1 MKIIKEIKEQY
12 AYLWWWMLS
21 QGTVLAAVIVNLF
34 SATLFAIMMA
44 ILHFFVKW
52 YDKFR

>member
-1 MKIIKEIKEQY
+1 MKNLKEQY
-12 AYLWWWMLS
+12 AYLWWWFLDKGLFIS
-21 QGTVLAAVIVNLF
+21 TIIINLF
-34 SATLFAIMMA
+34 AASIFSIAMV